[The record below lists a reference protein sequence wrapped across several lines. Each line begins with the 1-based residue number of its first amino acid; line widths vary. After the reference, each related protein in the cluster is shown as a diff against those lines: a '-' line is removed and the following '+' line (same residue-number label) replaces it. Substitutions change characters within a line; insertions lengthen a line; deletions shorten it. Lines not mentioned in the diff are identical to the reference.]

1 MNCDA
6 APLTDKQKDELI
18 ELRFQQLNEAGQRI
32 KELEAKYNDL
42 VKYGGEL
49 TKENA
54 RLKTKVE
61 NLEEE
66 NNRLSTLRSYRN
78 DKKNV
83 EVVDGVEFSME
94 QIGLVEIFKYN
105 LSLQIKSLKQKLKE
119 LPSQIVNKLKE
130 KSLLFYLNDTP
141 ELSGHYVNVQE
152 LDNLQNEYEE
162 KIND

>member
-66 NNRLSTLRSYRN
+66 NNRLSTLRSCT
-78 DKKNV
+78 
-83 EVVDGVEFSME
+83 
-94 QIGLVEIFKYN
+94 L
-105 LSLQIKSLKQKLKE
+105 
-119 LPSQIVNKLKE
+119 
-130 KSLLFYLNDTP
+130 
-141 ELSGHYVNVQE
+141 
-152 LDNLQNEYEE
+152 
-162 KIND
+162 